1 MIRRIEWPLFLLA
14 LAIALVI
21 KFAVHEREQ
30 ISERIVE
37 AQVIYSPPAADF
49 VSYELVDKVRIGV
62 RGKSSDISRLSSF
75 AVEVGASIPAGRT
88 GATEIVLEEKDV
100 RFNIKADFEVFS
112 IDPKKITIQVE
123 RQLTVEVP
131 IAVRFFGE
139 PAAGAEHGEPF
150 VNPPRAR
157 LRGPASRV
165 ARIDELD
172 VLVGLDGHA
181 RSFEETVGLA
191 SPDPVVQVVEPG
203 SVRVA
208 VPMAEPELS
217 IRFDSL
223 PAAPGPSAR
232 DKNRQNLEQQERRDP

>member
-1 MIRRIEWPLFLLA
+1 MIRRTEWPLFLLA
-14 LAIALVI
+14 LAIAVGI
-21 KFAVHEREQ
+21 KFAVHDREQ

-37 AQVIYSPPAADF
+37 AQVIYSPPAPNY

-62 RGKSSDISRLSSF
+62 RGKSNDISRLSSF
-75 AVEVGASIPAGRT
+75 AVEVGATIPSGRI
-88 GATEIVLEEKDV
+88 GPTEIVLEEKDV
-100 RFNIKADFEVFS
+100 RFNIKADFAIFS
-112 IDPKKITIQVE
+112 IDPKKITIKVE
-123 RQLTVEVP
+123 PLVSVDVP

-139 PAAGAEHGEPF
+139 PAAGAQHGEPF

-172 VLVGLDGHA
+172 VLVGLNGHA
-181 RSFEETVGLA
+181 RSFSETVSLS

-203 SVRVA
+203 TVQVA

-217 IRFDSL
+217 IRYDTL
-223 PAAPGPSAR
+223 PAAPNPAGPSPPG
-232 DKNRQNLEQQERRDP
+232 QPPGRRKP

>member
-1 MIRRIEWPLFLLA
+1 MIRRIEWPLFLFA
-14 LAIALVI
+14 LAIAVAI
-21 KFAVHEREQ
+21 KFTVHEREQ

-37 AQVIYSPPAADF
+37 AQVIYSPPARDY

-75 AVEVGASIPAGRT
+75 AVEVGATIPSGRT
-88 GATEIVLEEKDV
+88 GPTEIVLEEKDV

-123 RQLTVEVP
+123 KVVTVEVP

-139 PAAGAEHGEPF
+139 PAAGTRHGEPY

-172 VLVGLDGHA
+172 VLISLDGHA
-181 RSFEETVGLA
+181 VSFEETVSLS
-191 SPDPVVQVVEPG
+191 SPDPVVQVIEPG
-203 SVRVA
+203 DVRVA

-217 IRFDSL
+217 IRFDTL
-223 PAAPGPSAR
+223 PEAPGKNAQ
-232 DKNRQNLEQQERRDP
+232 DKSRQNN